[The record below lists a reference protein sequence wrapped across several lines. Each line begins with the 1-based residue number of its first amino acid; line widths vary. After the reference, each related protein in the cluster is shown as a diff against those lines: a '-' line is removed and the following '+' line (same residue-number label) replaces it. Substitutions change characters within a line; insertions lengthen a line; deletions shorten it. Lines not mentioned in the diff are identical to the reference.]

1 MAVVHTRRNPPRVA
15 RICQEEIIMTALTH
29 WNPFKGMA
37 RYEPVASFDDLF
49 RGLGLGTRPSWADL
63 AATPDIRIDVS
74 EDDKAFHVKAEMP
87 GVEKKDIDIS
97 VDGNQISIGAEVKRE
112 SKKKDGET
120 DIYTERYA
128 GKVYRAF
135 TLPKDV
141 DEAKADAQYDKGVL
155 MLTLP
160 KKANGNGRRIAVA

>member
-1 MAVVHTRRNPPRVA
+1 MAVAHTRRHPSRIA
-15 RICQEEIIMTALTH
+15 RICEEEIIMTALAH

-49 RGLGLGTRPSWADL
+49 RGLGFGTRPSWADL

-74 EDDKAFHVKAEMP
+74 EDEKAFHVKAEMP
-87 GVEKKDIDIS
+87 GVEKRDIDIS
-97 VDGNQISIGAEVKRE
+97 VDGNQISIGAEIKRE
-112 SKKKDGET
+112 SKKKEGEK

-135 TLPKDV
+135 TLPNDV

-160 KKANGNGRRIAVA
+160 KKANGNGRRIAVG